1 MAEILNA
8 HGSKNDIFVAAMTPR
23 DFASDDDLRAFV
35 RRLCDRGGP
44 FGGDGVYFYDAVP
57 DLPEAWFF
65 NPDGSSAEFCGNGMR
80 CLGRVVLDQRGADA
94 AVIRSGGAQY
104 TVRRAAT
111 TGEGVRQI
119 SLEHP
124 AVDFAPRTPVVAG
137 RNPLTEARLPG
148 LDPALEFTAV
158 TTGNPHLVAVIDK
171 YVESDLIA
179 MGERVAASPDV
190 FPAGANLSVLLPLE
204 PAEVFV
210 RTFERGAGL
219 TASCGS
225 GMAASRAVY
234 SRTGRIDPERRVV
247 VRNAGGPATVSLL
260 VRQDQWHPVLEGNAT
275 FVYRAEIDP
284 SAVARGLRDET
295 AAREPYA
302 DEIRAYAALDERN
315 AARLRAVGV
324 ETAARQIPHFSSLTI
339 RVTRRAAAHL
349 AHLGW
354 RTVSALGHTETAS
367 VRPGATISPSTC
379 RGRSVSAL
387 IWTRRA
393 WKRSSERSWRRPRA
407 STRPATRTQPQAP
420 EGARMP
426 TSSSPSSSLAPG
438 SRVKPPGRRPAL
450 ATTTHRARRRSGS
463 TPSRRTVKSQAGS
476 DSFVAPVTA

>member
-137 RNPLTEARLPG
+137 RNPVTEARLPG

-284 SAVARGLRDET
+284 SAVARGLRGET

-324 ETAARQIPHFSSLTI
+324 ETAAPSGQ
-339 RVTRRAAAHL
+339 AKHL
-349 AHLGW
+349 
-354 RTVSALGHTETAS
+354 S
-367 VRPGATISPSTC
+367 
-379 RGRSVSAL
+379 RS
-387 IWTRRA
+387 
-393 WKRSSERSWRRPRA
+393 
-407 STRPATRTQPQAP
+407 
-420 EGARMP
+420 
-426 TSSSPSSSLAPG
+426 
-438 SRVKPPGRRPAL
+438 
-450 ATTTHRARRRSGS
+450 
-463 TPSRRTVKSQAGS
+463 
-476 DSFVAPVTA
+476 